1 VLIVSYQNLLWHE
14 NKQQLFQ
21 SPLEWS
27 CYQFHSYYHQH
38 FNLLWLNDVLLF
50 GKKIIFFFSVVYWM
64 HTGFPFSFSFSFT
77 LNENESFAI
86 FHCKSRLKE
95 SSLAAQTF
103 SVYIREK
110 KNRIRK
116 KDFYFVKAFKRFI
129 KVNIRTMTLLNISS
143 SIFLCPSLSLD
154 LPF

>member
-1 VLIVSYQNLLWHE
+1 
-14 NKQQLFQ
+14 
-21 SPLEWS
+21 
-27 CYQFHSYYHQH
+27 
-38 FNLLWLNDVLLF
+38 
-50 GKKIIFFFSVVYWM
+50 M

-110 KNRIRK
+110 KNGIRK
-116 KDFYFVKAFKRFI
+116 KDFYFVKAFKHFI